1 MWVRVRLCVCDFAL
15 AVSEP
20 SQLLEND
27 FWHEAAAKS
36 VQRPRQSVWDGQ
48 VEWWGAGGRAKS

>member
-1 MWVRVRLCVCDFAL
+1 L

-36 VQRPRQSVWDGQ
+36 D
-48 VEWWGAGGRAKS
+48 EAGKSSHDTQKMELAIEMEMELEL